1 MILSSEFQ
9 ASQGDLHSSQA
20 LAGQAILLRRP
31 GDRVTSGVLADWLRS
46 AHSRLWRRAGP
57 APQGRDYCPRV
68 RRWRRPS
75 FRARLLGAGL
85 SSSSQQT
92 ERQTISYG
100 RISTQQGR
108 GNVTLSTRLLG
119 AVPAAP
125 CNPRRSQSGSA
136 RRAGSAP
143 AAAAILL
150 GQSEREQ
157 AEPSGR
163 GLSLRLCGPGGRA
176 LAVLR

>member
-20 LAGQAILLRRP
+20 LAGQATLLRRP
-31 GDRVTSGVLADWLRS
+31 GDRVTSGVLSDWLRS

-92 ERQTISYG
+92 KRQTLSYG
-100 RISTQQGR
+100 MISTQQGL
-108 GNVTLSTRLLG
+108 GNVTLPTRLRG
-119 AVPAAP
+119 AAPAAP

-143 AAAAILL
+143 AAILL
-150 GQSEREQ
+150 GQSERER